1 MACSTDG
8 NKVVAATGAAPST
21 GSIYTST
28 NRGGTWTKAT
38 VPNRYWV
45 TVASSADGTRL
56 IAAAAGPGPLYT
68 SADSG
73 ATWTSNS
80 LSPKVWSSVASSAD
94 GTKLIAAVKNG
105 GIYTFQTIPALSIST
120 VSTNI
125 ILNWPSN
132 ASSAQFVLQQ
142 NSNLAP
148 ANWVDTGTTPAV
160 VNQQYQVTYPAQNY
174 MFYRLIAR

>member
-1 MACSTDG
+1 
-8 NKVVAATGAAPST
+8 

-28 NRGGTWTKAT
+28 NRGSTWTQSALPKAFWLT
-38 VPNRYWV
+38 A
-45 TVASSADGTRL
+45 ASSTDGTRL
-56 IAAAAGPGPLYT
+56 IAAAAGPGLLYT
-68 SADSG
+68 SVNSG

-80 LSPKVWSSVASSAD
+80 IAPKVWSSVASSAD

-148 ANWVDTGTTPAV
+148 ASWVDTGTT
-160 VNQQYQVTYPAQNY
+160 
-174 MFYRLIAR
+174 